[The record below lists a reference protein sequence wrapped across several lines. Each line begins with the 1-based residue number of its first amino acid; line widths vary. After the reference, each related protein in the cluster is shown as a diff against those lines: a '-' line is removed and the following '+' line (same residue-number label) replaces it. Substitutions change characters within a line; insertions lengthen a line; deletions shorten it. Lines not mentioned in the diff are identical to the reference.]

1 MQKPATKFPCRWR
14 IAIVLLIATFL
25 LGMGT
30 TMFIS
35 VERGSAVTDRDYY
48 QNGLNYS
55 KTRNGAYN
63 AGLDWVMSA
72 SLSGSDLQVRVNDD
86 KGVPVTG
93 GKLLFQTRH
102 GNEKEVLNLAETAPG
117 IFVAPWP
124 VSGQGELR
132 GELLFTKGESVASQ
146 KVVFFN

>member
-1 MQKPATKFPCRWR
+1 MQKPKTKFPCRWR
-14 IAIVLLIATFL
+14 LAIVLMFATFL

-35 VERGSAVTDRDYY
+35 IERGSSVTDPDYY
-48 QNGLNYS
+48 QHGLNYAKS
-55 KTRNGAYN
+55 RNGAYN
-63 AGLDWVMSA
+63 QGLDWVMSA
-72 SLSGSDLQVRVNDD
+72 SLAGSDLQVQVHDG
-86 KGVPVTG
+86 KGAAVSG

-102 GNEKEVLNLAETAPG
+102 GNEKEVLTLAESAPG
-117 IFVAPWP
+117 VFVAPWP
-124 VSGQGELR
+124 VTGQGELR